1 MRLRNIT
8 LLLLIFLCSI
18 GTWGYERYNFHT
30 IGIGLGMA
38 DNYVKSIV
46 KDRMG
51 FMWFATVGGLSRYDG
66 YLFRNYHVTP
76 LGDYNDDI
84 QSVDEDGDGNLWVKS
99 EKRFYIYN
107 KEKDMIDSLVTLALE
122 RYGFSKDTR
131 DVYVDRQKD
140 LWGVTADKV
149 YYYNFK
155 DRKVSIFPYPEK
167 KNIVKIVNIHSR
179 TLALCAD
186 GSVFSLNYADKAW
199 RLFALTNKLS
209 SWKQDIY
216 VDNDLHLWIFSLHG
230 KGLDCYDIVT
240 GRKIQYPGME
250 KMGSKIIT
258 AVSEDESNNIWVGT
272 DNDGI
277 SILNFNEGTC
287 HSITASTA
295 SAFSLPT
302 NHISC
307 FYSDDDNIMWVGT
320 SKVGVCYASLHGLL
334 FRPHLFKIAADT
346 KCISKD
352 VNGNIWFGFDGE
364 GLACSRL
371 KGDAYSFFS
380 KEEGNAPSNMVVSS
394 YLGDDGRLWF
404 GTYGDGPFYYEK
416 GAFTIIPKNIV
427 DRYKLQYVGCIT
439 GDAKGNIWFGTFMDG
454 LCRYSKDGS
463 TKTYRLQN
471 SVLRS
476 NSLSAL
482 SCKDGR
488 NVYIGTASGLYHV
501 DAQTLKMKAIHIE
514 INRKHSA
521 DVAVK
526 CLLEDSR
533 GWLWAGTSDGICVY
547 DKSDRK
553 FIVLT
558 LKDGL
563 SNGYI
568 KALVEDRKGNVWA
581 STNNGI
587 TYIHVD
593 KEVLDNSAMSCYAY
607 YKAEGIGDMTFNQ
620 KSAYLAD
627 DGKIL
632 MGSINGFLEIDP
644 DKVMPKDRNRKI
656 VFTALYIDDKIINVG
671 DKDAHGNVTLK
682 RSLQLLDE
690 LILNYYDDNFTLEV
704 SSMDYGRQ
712 DKSTYLYK
720 LKGDHNWIK
729 MDGNR
734 IHFNK
739 LPAGRYTLEVKTG
752 DAKGADD
759 ISTLLINV
767 RPPLWASPV
776 SYVFYLL
783 IALLIV
789 YMLFRRYRIKQMKRA
804 MYHEQDMLARQQ
816 HALDEQKINFFTNVS
831 HDLRTPLSLIMIPL
845 ERLLK
850 GSLPPDLKG
859 QLELINRN
867 ANILLE
873 EVNQLLDFK
882 KIDDHKVTLHL
893 LYEDLAGIVRS
904 ISDSFASQ
912 IKEKGLSF
920 TTDISDK
927 RLMTDLDRN
936 KTERIL
942 LNLLSN
948 AVKYNV
954 EGGTVSLS
962 LKRDGNTA
970 IITVADTGIGIESE
984 NKKKI
989 FDRFFQENRS
999 KANYQGN
1006 GLGLNIVKE
1015 YIDMM
1020 DAKIT
1025 VSDNTPQGTV
1035 FTILLPIRHQP
1046 DVEEAKAEN
1055 GDTAVH
1061 KVATA
1066 SAKRP
1071 ALLLVDDNDDFRNF
1085 LKDCLQDE
1093 YTIFDAPDGRQ
1104 ALDILGRE
1112 NVQMVISDVMMPVMD
1127 GLELCKRIKSNILLS
1142 HIPVIL
1148 LTAKTADQHQIE
1160 GLQYGADE
1168 YISKPFNLEIL
1179 KLRIHKIL
1187 EWTANSHQQFEKK
1200 IDVSPS
1206 EITISSL
1213 DEQLIT
1219 KAIKTVEDNM
1229 GNAEFSVEDLSAA
1242 VGMTRGNLYKK
1253 LMSITG
1259 KSPLEFIRILR
1270 IKRGRSLMEQGNT
1283 SISDVAF
1290 SVGFSPK
1297 QFSKYFKEEYGLLPS
1312 EFLAK

>member
-1 MRLRNIT
+1 MKIRNIT
-8 LLLLIFLCSI
+8 LFLLIFLCSI
-18 GTWGYERYNFHT
+18 TTWGYERYNFHT
-30 IGIGLGMA
+30 IGTGVGMV
-38 DNYVKSIV
+38 DNYVKAIV
-46 KDRMG
+46 KDHTG

-66 YLFRNYHVTP
+66 YLFRNYFVTP

-107 KEKDMIDSLVTLALE
+107 KEKDIVDSLVAPTLE
-122 RYGFSKDTR
+122 KYRFPKDTR
-131 DVYVDRQKD
+131 SIYVDQQKN
-140 LWGVTADKV
+140 LWGVSSSKV
-149 YYYNFK
+149 YCYDFK
-155 DRKVSIFPYPEK
+155 NNRGFYMPCLKGNAI
-167 KNIVKIVNIHSR
+167 IKIVSKYSR
-179 TLALCAD
+179 VFALCAD
-186 GSVFSLNYADKAW
+186 GSIYSLSFSNKKW
-199 RLFALTNKLS
+199 RLFARTYKLS

-216 VDNDLHLWIFSLHG
+216 VDSDLHLWSFSLHG
-230 KGLDCYDIVT
+230 KGLYCYDVKT
-240 GRKIQYPGME
+240 GKKLSYPGMG
-250 KMGSKIIT
+250 KVSDKIIT
-258 AVSEDESNNIWVGT
+258 AVAEDKDNNIWVGT
-272 DNDGI
+272 DNNGI
-277 SILNFNEGTC
+277 SILNFKEKACYN
-287 HSITASTA
+287 ITASTA

-307 FYSDDDNIMWVGT
+307 FYNDVDNNMWVGT
-320 SKVGVCYASLHGLL
+320 SKVGVCYANLHGLL
-334 FRPHLFKIAADT
+334 FRQHTFKVAADT

-352 VNGNIWFGFDGE
+352 GEGDIWFGFDGE
-364 GLACSRL
+364 GLACCQL
-371 KGDAYSFFS
+371 KNDVYRFFS
-380 KEEGNAPSNMVVSS
+380 KEDGNAPSNMVVSS
-394 YLGDDGRLWF
+394 YLGDNGRLWF
-404 GTYGDGPFYYEK
+404 GTYGDGPFYYAK
-416 GAFTIIPKNIV
+416 GVFTVIPKDIV
-427 DRYKLQYVGCIT
+427 ERNRLQYVGCIT
-439 GDAKGNIWFGTFMDG
+439 GDAKGNVWFGTFMDG

-463 TKTYRLQN
+463 VKTYKLQN
-471 SVLRS
+471 SALKS
-476 NSLSAL
+476 NSLSSL

-488 NVYIGTASGLYHV
+488 NIYIGTASGLYHI
-501 DAQTLKMKAIHIE
+501 DACTLKMDAIHIE
-514 INRKHSA
+514 ANRKHRE
-521 DVAVK
+521 DIAVK
-526 CLLEDSR
+526 CLLEDRR
-533 GWLWAGTSDGICVY
+533 GWLWIGTSGGICVY
-547 DKSDRK
+547 NKTNNK

-558 LKDGL
+558 LADGL
-563 SNGYI
+563 SNDYI
-568 KALVEDRKGNVWA
+568 KALVEDRNGNVWV

-587 TYIHVD
+587 TNIHID
-593 KEVLDNSAMSCYAY
+593 KCVLDNKAMTCYAY

-620 KSAYLAD
+620 KSAFLAD
-627 DGKIL
+627 DGNIL

-644 DKVMPKDRNRKI
+644 DKVMLKDRNRKI
-656 VFTALYIDDKIINVG
+656 VFTALYIDDRLINVG
-671 DKDAHGNVTLK
+671 DKDTHGNVVLK

-690 LILNYYDDNFTLEV
+690 LTINYYDDNFTLEV

-712 DKSTYLYK
+712 DNSTYLYK
-720 LKGDHNWIK
+720 LNGDHNWIK

-734 IHFNK
+734 IHFNN
-739 LPAGRYTLEVKTG
+739 LPSGRYTLKVKTAEGKG
-752 DAKGADD
+752 DDSVA
-759 ISTLLINV
+759 TLLINV
-767 RPPLWASPV
+767 RPPFWASPL
-776 SYVFYLL
+776 SYSVYLL
-783 IALLIV
+783 IAILIV
-789 YMLFRRYRIKQMKRA
+789 YMLFRRYRKKQMKRA
-804 MYHEQDMLARQQ
+804 MYHEQELLARQQ

-831 HDLRTPLSLIMIPL
+831 HDLRTPLSLIIIPL

-850 GSLPPDLKG
+850 GNLSSDLKG

-893 LYEDLAGIVRS
+893 LYEDLTGVVNS
-904 ISDSFASQ
+904 VGFSFASQ

-920 TTDISDK
+920 TTDITDDK
-927 RLMTDLDRN
+927 IMMDVDRN
-936 KTERIL
+936 KVERIL

-954 EGGTVSLS
+954 EGGFVSLS
-962 LKRDGNTA
+962 LKRDGDTA
-970 IITVADTGIGIESE
+970 IIKVADTGIGIEPE

-999 KANYQGN
+999 KTNYQGN

-1025 VSDNTPQGTV
+1025 VTDNKPQGTV
-1035 FTILLPIRHQP
+1035 FTMLLPIRHQS
-1046 DVEEAKAEN
+1046 DVEEVKEEN
-1055 GDTAVH
+1055 GGTVIY
-1061 KVATA
+1061 KSVAS

-1093 YTIFDAPDGRQ
+1093 YTIFDASNGKQ
-1104 ALDILGRE
+1104 ALDTLGRE

-1127 GLELCKRIKSNILLS
+1127 GLELCKRIKSDILLS
-1142 HIPVIL
+1142 HIPIIL

-1160 GLQYGADE
+1160 GLKYGADE

-1187 EWTANSHQQFEKK
+1187 EWTANSHRQFEKK
-1200 IDVSPS
+1200 MDVSPS

-1219 KAIKTVEDNM
+1219 KAIKVVEDNM
-1229 GNAEFSVEDLSAA
+1229 SNTEFSVEDLSAA

-1297 QFSKYFKEEYGLLPS
+1297 QFSKYFKEEYGMLPS
-1312 EFLAK
+1312 EFLSR